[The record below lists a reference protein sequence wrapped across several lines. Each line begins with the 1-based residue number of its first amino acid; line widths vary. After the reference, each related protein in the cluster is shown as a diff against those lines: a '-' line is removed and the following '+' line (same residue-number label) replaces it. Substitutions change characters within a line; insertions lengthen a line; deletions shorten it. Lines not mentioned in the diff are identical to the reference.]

1 MRILILGGTKFL
13 GRAIV
18 DAARARGHELTLFN
32 RGQHDPSAYPDLE
45 QLHGDRTQPGGLQAL
60 VGRSWDA
67 AIDTAAYLPRDVR
80 SMADALQ
87 GRVSHYTFVS
97 SVSVFASHAQP
108 GQDETT
114 EVARLTPEQQAK
126 LDALPLGATI
136 TARDLGELYGPLK
149 AACEDVAR
157 EAFPGA
163 ALIVRPGLIVGP
175 YDVSD
180 RFTYWPVRLMRGG
193 DVLAPGKPERVVQ
206 MIDVRDLAEWMV
218 RMVEGRVAGT
228 IQATG
233 PARSLA
239 FGDVLDACARV
250 AHERGAPSSK
260 LVWVD
265 DAFLVTQ
272 GVGPWMELPL
282 WIPANDASM
291 AGFMTENIAKALTA
305 GLTFRSLEDTIR
317 ATLAW
322 DATRSKDAAR
332 VAGLAAEKE
341 TALLAGA
348 PKTWLGNDHHRL

>member
-18 DAARARGHELTLFN
+18 DAARALGHELTLFN
-32 RGQHDPSAYPDLE
+32 RGQHDPSAFPDLE
-45 QLHGDRTQPGGLQAL
+45 QLHGDRTRPEGLQAL
-60 VGRSWDA
+60 AGRSWDA

-80 SMADALQ
+80 SMAGALH
-87 GRVSHYTFVS
+87 GRVKHYTFVS
-97 SVSVFASHAQP
+97 SVSVFASHAAP

-114 EVARLTPEQQAK
+114 EVAKLTPEQQAK

-149 AACEDVAR
+149 AACEDVVRA
-157 EAFPGA
+157 AFPGA

-175 YDVSD
+175 HDASD
-180 RFTYWPVRLMRGG
+180 RFTYWPVRLMKGG
-193 DVLAPGKPERVVQ
+193 NVLAPGRPERLVQ

-218 RMVEGRVAGT
+218 RMALGRVAGT

-233 PARSLA
+233 PAQPLA
-239 FGDVLDACARV
+239 FGDVLDACAR
-250 AHERGAPSSK
+250 AAQERGAPSSK

-265 DAFLVTQ
+265 DAYLVAQ

-282 WIPANDASM
+282 WIPADDESM
-291 AGFMTENIAKALTA
+291 AGFMTENIAKALGA
-305 GLTFRSLEDTIR
+305 GLKFRPLEDTIR
-317 ATLAW
+317 ATLDW
-322 DATRSKDAAR
+322 DATRAKDAPR

-348 PKTWLGNDHHRL
+348 PQT